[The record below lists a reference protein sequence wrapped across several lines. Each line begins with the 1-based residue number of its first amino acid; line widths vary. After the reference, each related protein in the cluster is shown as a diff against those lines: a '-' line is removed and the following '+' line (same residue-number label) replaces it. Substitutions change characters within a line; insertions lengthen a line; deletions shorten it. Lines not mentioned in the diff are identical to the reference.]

1 VSGWPGT
8 AVIRDSYARLADE
21 YIAATKD
28 FDRFPGLRA
37 ELLGFLRSLPEGP
50 LLDLGCG
57 AGRDSAL
64 ALSLGRQVV
73 LADVCLEL
81 LAKARLR
88 IGAELVVCCD
98 ATALPFRDGTF
109 AGVVASGVLLH
120 LPPASVSSA
129 LEGIHRVL
137 AAGGR
142 AAISM
147 KHGGRDGWRTS
158 TDFPCPRWFSYH
170 DPEEFADMCREVGLK
185 VLDVVVSGRKDWYTV
200 IAEPARRVDDTG
212 STSRDGGGPTPPPDG

>member
-1 VSGWPGT
+1 VNVWPGA
-8 AVIRDSYARLADE
+8 AVIRDSYARLADD

-37 ELLGFLRSLPEGP
+37 ELLGFLRSLPPGP

-64 ALSLGRQVV
+64 ALSLGRPTV
-73 LADVCLEL
+73 LADVCLDL
-81 LAKARLR
+81 LAKAKKR
-88 IGAELVVCCD
+88 IGAELAVCCE

-109 AGVVASGVLLH
+109 AGVIASGVLLH
-120 LPPASVSSA
+120 LPPVHLRPA

-137 AAGGR
+137 LAGGQ

-147 KHGGRDGWRTS
+147 KHGGLDGWRTS
-158 TDFPCPRWFSYH
+158 ADFPCPRWFSYH
-170 DPEEFADMCREVGLK
+170 DPEGFADMCREVGLK
-185 VLDVVVSGRKDWYTV
+185 VLAVELSRRKDWFTV
-200 IAEPARRVDDTG
+200 IAGR
-212 STSRDGGGPTPPPDG
+212 PDA